1 MNYKIRVKNEVESK
15 EAQGLLELLGFE
27 KQVWGFFPRGKYFI
41 FANANYYSRDSVINF
56 SECDYRELTTQELLD
71 LVVLN
76 RNSIDDATHA
86 CDYPSGLGVKLSGVW
101 YAYNYN
107 EKKWELWVDDSEYKV
122 RDFKPIEKKQMSD
135 EATHIDEDGDYWKD
149 VKFNADGEAYYGGF
163 LRNGIWLQSGIG
175 KLKLKPIKESLN
187 DQYAEIEKVREKHS
201 HYKKDISH
209 LDTLDIYRVTELFK
223 PHSCGAH
230 IAKKAL
236 CSGQRG
242 HKDLLTDIQDIIDTA
257 ERWKQ
262 MLIEDENSR
271 KD

>member
-1 MNYKIRVKNEVESK
+1 MNYKIRVNNEAESK
-15 EAQGLLELLGFE
+15 EVQGLLELLGFE

-122 RDFKPIEKKQMSD
+122 RD
-135 EATHIDEDGDYWKD
+135 
-149 VKFNADGEAYYGGF
+149 
-163 LRNGIWLQSGIG
+163 
-175 KLKLKPIKESLN
+175 LKPIAKVINCTFDEKPIGSAMKEYLDPRN
-187 DQYAEIEKVREKHS
+187 GYKLIEAPESEALEPHASDWIEVPGGA
-201 HYKKDISH
+201 
-209 LDTLDIYRVTELFK
+209 DTLAGDSSTRYTEAW
-223 PHSCGAH
+223 S
-230 IAKKAL
+230 
-236 CSGQRG
+236 
-242 HKDLLTDIQDIIDTA
+242 
-257 ERWKQ
+257 W
-262 MLIEDENSR
+262 R
-271 KD
+271 KRKYDYWRR